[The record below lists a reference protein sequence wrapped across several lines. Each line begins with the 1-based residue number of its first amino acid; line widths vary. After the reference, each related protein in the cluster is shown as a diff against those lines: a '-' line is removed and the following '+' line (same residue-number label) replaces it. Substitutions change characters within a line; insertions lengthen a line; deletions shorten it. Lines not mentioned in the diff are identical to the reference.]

1 MGSTIENK
9 NNSTSQSKA
18 VILEIGQ
25 EYEKIAFS
33 PHSDGSP
40 ALFLYYTF
48 SLLFFL
54 PSDLAEILNKMLKL
68 CKKQKT

>member
-25 EYEKIAFS
+25 EYEKKSHFS
-33 PHSDGSP
+33 PVRMDPPLSVLYISP
-40 ALFLYYTF
+40 PFF
-48 SLLFFL
+48 SYPAIWQRF
-54 PSDLAEILNKMLKL
+54 
-68 CKKQKT
+68 